1 MEIVPLLKKNF
12 LTKNL
17 NDNEIEKLAGAMKP
31 LKFLKKEII
40 IKYGDIGS
48 TYYILSKG
56 SVKVTVY
63 QPGTQANSPD
73 LENKKLFTKYMG

>member
-1 MEIVPLLKKNF
+1 LGEIVPLLKNSF

-17 NDNEIEKLAGAMKP
+17 SENEIEKLACAMKP
-31 LKFLKKEII
+31 VKYLKKEII

-56 SVKVTVY
+56 SVKV
-63 QPGTQANSPD
+63 
-73 LENKKLFTKYMG
+73 KLT

>member
-31 LKFLKKEII
+31 
-40 IKYGDIGS
+40 
-48 TYYILSKG
+48 
-56 SVKVTVY
+56 
-63 QPGTQANSPD
+63 
-73 LENKKLFTKYMG
+73 

>member
-1 MEIVPLLKKNF
+1 LKKNF

-17 NDNEIEKLAGAMKP
+17 NDSEIEKLAGAMKP
-31 LKFLKKEII
+31 MKFLKKEII

-48 TYYILSKG
+48 TYFILSKG

-63 QPGTQANSPD
+63 KQGTPANSPD
-73 LENKKLFTKYMG
+73 LENNKLFTKYMG

>member
-17 NDNEIEKLAGAMKP
+17 NDLEIEKLAGAMKP
-31 LKFLKKEII
+31 IKYLKKEII

-48 TYYILSKG
+48 TYFILSKG

-63 QPGTQANSPD
+63 QPGTPAKSPD
-73 LENKKLFTKYMG
+73 LENKK

>member
-17 NDNEIEKLAGAMKP
+17 NDSEIEKLAGAMKP
-31 LKFLKKEII
+31 IKFLKKENI

-48 TYYILSKG
+48 TYFILSKG

-63 QPGTQANSPD
+63 QPGTPANSPD
-73 LENKKLFTKYMG
+73 LENKK

>member
-17 NDNEIEKLAGAMKP
+17 NDLEIEKLAGAMKP
-31 LKFLKKEII
+31 IKYLKKEII

-48 TYYILSKG
+48 TYFILSKG

-63 QPGTQANSPD
+63 QPGTPANSPD
-73 LENKKLFTKYMG
+73 LENKK